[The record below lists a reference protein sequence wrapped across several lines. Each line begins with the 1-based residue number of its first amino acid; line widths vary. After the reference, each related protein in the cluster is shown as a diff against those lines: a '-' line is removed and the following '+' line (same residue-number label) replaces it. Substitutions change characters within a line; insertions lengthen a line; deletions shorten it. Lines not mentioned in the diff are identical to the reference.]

1 MREGWK
7 EVDIQSIA
15 LKVTSGGTPLRK
27 MSEYYGG
34 SIPWVKTKQVNYNRI
49 YDSEE
54 YLTELGLQNSSAK
67 LIPENSIIIAMYG
80 DGNTAGRCAI
90 NKVPVTTNQACCN
103 IIIDQNLADYNFIY
117 YYLSTQY
124 DKLVSLKSGAGQQ
137 NLNAQTIKEFVINL
151 PPLET
156 QKKIASILSGYDDLI
171 ENNLKRIKI
180 LEEMAQQNYEEWFVR
195 MRFPGHESATINPE
209 TGLLEGDDL
218 SLPKGWEKVKLGDLG
233 EIVTGKTP
241 STSKEE
247 YYNGN
252 IPFIK
257 TPDMNGF
264 VYVIETNQY
273 LTQEGSNVQKNKILD
288 KNDLV
293 VSCIGSAGAYALVS
307 RPSQFNQ
314 QINGLKFYKKE
325 YTYFTFCY
333 AKGLKEILEALGSN
347 GATMTNVNKGKF
359 EQIDIVLPNEE
370 LLNQFHQFAKPYF
383 ENILNLQ
390 NQNQRLREARDILL
404 PRLMMGMI
412 EV

>member
-180 LEEMAQQNYEEWFVR
+180 LEEMAQQTYEEWFVR
-195 MRFPGHESATINPE
+195 MRFPGHESATINSE
-209 TGLLEGDDL
+209 TGLAE
-218 SLPKGWEKVKLGDLG
+218 GWEKVKLGDVISFKVDNRGKNPSYYTNEGIPVLDNHLITNSPFVDLTKASRFLDEALFENFIRRYLEKDDVLITLVG
-233 EIVTGKTP
+233 TVANITLAPKERCAIVQNTIGLRCNEKCKQT
-241 STSKEE
+241 
-247 YYNGN
+247 
-252 IPFIK
+252 
-257 TPDMNGF
+257 
-264 VYVIETNQY
+264 Y
-273 LTQEGSNVQKNKILD
+273 LYQFLKNNKQTIL
-288 KNDLV
+288 NNNR
-293 VSCIGSAGAYALVS
+293 GSAQ
-307 RPSQFNQ
+307 PSVKVGDLLAIDFLLPPSKL
-314 QINGLKFYKKE
+314 INE
-325 YTYFTFCY
+325 YDKYCSLIFE
-333 AKGLKEILEALGSN
+333 KIQNLG
-347 GATMTNVNKGKF
+347 
-359 EQIDIVLPNEE
+359 
-370 LLNQFHQFAKPYF
+370 Y
-383 ENILNLQ
+383 
-390 NQNQRLREARDILL
+390 QNQRLREARDILL
-404 PRLMMGMI
+404 PRLMMGMV